1 MDSPNELLFVSLFQ
15 NNRSKFI
22 IASRWLSPSF
32 KEYPIGIRSYDLKA
46 WNELAD
52 KMSGKQS
59 EDIQFENADIDQKV
73 KPIAIAIAIR
83 DFNSNW
89 DELWWESTHDVKY
102 LSLLKEEVVIVVVCI
117 FIYQYS

>member
-1 MDSPNELLFVSLFQ
+1 
-15 NNRSKFI
+15 
-22 IASRWLSPSF
+22 
-32 KEYPIGIRSYDLKA
+32 
-46 WNELAD
+46 
-52 KMSGKQS
+52 MSGKQS

-73 KPIAIAIAIR
+73 KPIAIAIAIK